1 MSFYSLNIDLPI
13 RVPLQTKKSKYF
25 YLNLNIYRN
34 AHFYTLDQAKKIFE
48 NMVWSQLDSL
58 PKFKNIELTYILYPG
73 SNQKLDVANICC
85 IVDKFFCDTLVHKGV
100 IEDDNYNVIKKINY
114 LFGKVDKNNPH
125 VNVTLTGDLL

>member
-1 MSFYSLNIDLPI
+1 MIWN
-13 RVPLQTKKSKYF
+13 
-25 YLNLNIYRN
+25 
-34 AHFYTLDQAKKIFE
+34 
-48 NMVWSQLDSL
+48 QLDSL

-73 SNQKLDVANICC
+73 SDRKADVANICC
-85 IVDKFFCDTLVHKGV
+85 IVDKFFCDTLVHKGI

>member
-34 AHFYTLDQAKKIFE
+34 AHFYILDQAKKTFE
-48 NMVWSQLDSL
+48 NMIWNQLDSL

-73 SNQKLDVANICC
+73 SDRKVDVANICC
-85 IVDKFFCDTLVHKGV
+85 IVDKFFCDTLVHKGI